1 MTTAERNQV
10 DRATARARTEY
21 IRLLAWGLDKL
32 TGTRL
37 GLVTSGTQADVTYAV
52 GIFPSTLTC
61 TCKAGERGAICKHRM
76 LVHHLL
82 VAERR
87 SLP

>member
-10 DRATARARTEY
+10 DRATARARTEHVH
-21 IRLLAWGLDKL
+21 LLAWGTDKL
-32 TGTRL
+32 AGTRF

-61 TCKAGERGAICKHRM
+61 TCKAGQAGKICKHRA